1 MKWIYRFLPMLSL
14 LFFSIPCAAQ
24 GQGGALDFGV
34 GIGSYHAKALSYG
47 ISSQTFDSCVPSSSN
62 PDCLDLPSLGGVF
75 LGFGGDAMVWN
86 RFGIGGEISFKPVKN
101 DYGPL
106 QYRQMFYD
114 INGIFAPINQDRFVL
129 KLIGGIGGA
138 RTGFSYKQEYCVGTA
153 ICQSETTS
161 LGTSSHFQ
169 LHAGVGLQYFVNDK
183 VFIRPQLDLHYV
195 PKLTDQFGSN
205 SVVGGTIWIGFRSSE
220 Y

>member
-14 LFFSIPCAAQ
+14 LFFSIPYARAE
-24 GQGGALDFGV
+24 GKLDIGM
-34 GIGSYHAKALSYG
+34 GLGSYHAKASGFG
-47 ISSQTFDSCVPSSSN
+47 ISLETFDSCVPSSSN
-62 PDCLDLPSLGGVF
+62 PICMSTPSLGGVF
-75 LGFGGDAMVWN
+75 LGIGGDAMVWD
-86 RFGIGGEISFKPVKN
+86 RFGIGGEINFKPVKN

-106 QYRQMFYD
+106 QYRQTFYD

-138 RTGFSYKQEYCVGTA
+138 RTGFSYRQEFCVGTA
-153 ICQSETTS
+153 ICQSETTA

-169 LHAGVGLQYFVNDK
+169 MHAGVGLQYFVNDK

-195 PKLTDQFGSN
+195 PNLTDQFGSN
-205 SVVGGTIWIGFRSSE
+205 SVVGGTIWIGYRSSE